1 MENQARY
8 VLVGLFTVAVMAAG
22 FAFVYWLNASGGL
35 QQRAHYL
42 IRYQNSVSG
51 LLVGSAVQFNG
62 VRVGEVTAL
71 DFNPAAPKEI
81 AATIAVVTGT
91 PIRADTK
98 AGIEFQGL
106 MGAPAVSLTG
116 GTSASALPAA
126 GPASLPVIV
135 ADPNA
140 GQNMTEVA
148 RAVLR
153 RLDTVISENSEPL
166 HNTIANLSKFSDALG
181 RNTDRVD
188 GIVAG
193 IERMTGGAGKSPVPV
208 FDLAAPHTFPKFEK
222 PSVSL
227 LVVPYPTAPA
237 TLGQDKILVREG
249 ESIKAISADA
259 KWSDMLLEV
268 FQSRVIQGFENA
280 GFLGQVN
287 RPVEGTTADFQLVTD
302 IRKFEI
308 VTAPQTTAEV
318 EYSAKVLGNDG
329 RIVGARVFHAE
340 VPAQGTDGLSAA
352 TALNTAFGSTVT
364 DLVVWTSSTMHNA
377 PAAAR

>member
-8 VLVGLFTVAVMAAG
+8 VLVGLFTVAILAAG
-22 FAFVYWLNASGGL
+22 FTFVYWLNTSGGL
-35 QQRAHYL
+35 QQRDYYL

-51 LLVGSAVQFNG
+51 LLVGSAVQFDG
-62 VRVGEVTAL
+62 VRVGEVTRL

-81 AATIAVVTGT
+81 AATIAVATGT
-91 PIRADTK
+91 PVRADTK

-106 MGAPAVSLTG
+106 MGAPAVALMG
-116 GTSASALPAA
+116 GTSAAALPAA
-126 GPASLPVIV
+126 GPAALPVIT

-140 GQNMTEVA
+140 GQSMTEVA
-148 RAVLR
+148 RTVLR
-153 RLDTVISENSEPL
+153 RLDTLISDNSEPL
-166 HNTIANLSKFSDALG
+166 HNTIGNLSKFSDALG
-181 RNTDRVD
+181 RNTDRID

-222 PSVSL
+222 PAVSL

-237 TLGQDKILVREG
+237 TLGQDKILLREG
-249 ESIKAISADA
+249 ESIRAIAADA

-302 IRKFEI
+302 LRKFEI
-308 VTAPQTTAEV
+308 VTAPQATAEV
-318 EYSAKVLGNDG
+318 EYSAKVLNSEGH
-329 RIVGARVFHAE
+329 IVGARVFHAE
-340 VPAQGTDGLSAA
+340 VPAQGTDAPAA
-352 TALNTAFGSTVT
+352 ASALNTAFGSTLT
-364 DLVVWTSSTMHNA
+364 DLVVWASSIIRSAT
-377 PAAAR
+377 AAAR

>member
-126 GPASLPVIV
+126 GPASLPVIA
-135 ADPNA
+135 ADANA

-208 FDLAAPHTFPKFEK
+208 FDLAAPQTFPKFEK
-222 PSVSL
+222 PSASL

-302 IRKFEI
+302 LRKFEI

-340 VPAQGTDGLSAA
+340 VPTQGTDGLSAA